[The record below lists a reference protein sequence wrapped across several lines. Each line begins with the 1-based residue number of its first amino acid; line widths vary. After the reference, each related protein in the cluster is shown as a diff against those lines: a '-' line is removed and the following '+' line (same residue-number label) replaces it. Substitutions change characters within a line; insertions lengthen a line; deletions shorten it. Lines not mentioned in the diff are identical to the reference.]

1 MSSYSPLLRGTRII
15 FKVYKDPFTMAEYFD
30 CAVTVPFGPDTKYL
44 DYKNSEFRQVKHASK
59 SHIGFF
65 SF

>member
-1 MSSYSPLLRGTRII
+1 
-15 FKVYKDPFTMAEYFD
+15 MAEYFD